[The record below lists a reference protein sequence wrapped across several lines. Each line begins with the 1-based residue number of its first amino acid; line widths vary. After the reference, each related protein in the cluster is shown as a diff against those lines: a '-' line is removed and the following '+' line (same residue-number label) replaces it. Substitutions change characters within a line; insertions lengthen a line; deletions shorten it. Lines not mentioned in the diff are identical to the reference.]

1 VFGKR
6 AGQYAA
12 EHAESQDSY
21 NEINPD
27 EVSRVAT
34 ELLHPFEST
43 DGENPYSVHEDLRE
57 LMQENVGIVRTD
69 EDLREA
75 LEGIKQLRVRA
86 ANVKVGGNIQFN
98 PGWHLALDLKNML
111 DISEVVTRAALQ
123 RTESRGAHTREDY
136 PDTDPEWGKFN
147 LVARQSENVVDI
159 VKIPLEL
166 PPPELAALLEDD
178 D

>member
-1 VFGKR
+1 
-6 AGQYAA
+6 
-12 EHAESQDSY
+12 
-21 NEINPD
+21 
-27 EVSRVAT
+27 
-34 ELLHPFEST
+34 
-43 DGENPYSVHEDLRE
+43 
-57 LMQENVGIVRTD
+57 
-69 EDLREA
+69 
-75 LEGIKQLRVRA
+75 
-86 ANVKVGGNIQFN
+86 
-98 PGWHLALDLKNML
+98 ML

-147 LVARQSENVVDI
+147 LVARQSENDMDI